1 MGIIQASIPLFFLL
15 IAAELL
21 FAQLGRRP
29 FYRLNDSISDLS
41 AGTIS
46 QVAGVFTKV
55 LLLAVYMWSVEHLRV
70 QRWLPVPPWP

>member
-21 FAQLGRRP
+21 VAQLGRRP

-55 LLLAVYMWSVEHLRV
+55 LLLGVLEEPGEHAK
-70 QRWLPVPPWP
+70 